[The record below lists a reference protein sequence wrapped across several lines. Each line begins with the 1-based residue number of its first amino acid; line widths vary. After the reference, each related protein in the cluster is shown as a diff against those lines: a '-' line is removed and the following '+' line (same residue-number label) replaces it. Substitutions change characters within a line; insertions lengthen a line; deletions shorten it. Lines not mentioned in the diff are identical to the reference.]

1 MTVHRA
7 SLLRELIAPLPKESL
22 HPKKKLTAIIPN
34 GSGVEIAFGD
44 GMVYYFDV
52 VIGADGI
59 FSTVREHVLRGVNAD
74 EHSSASPAGF
84 WDCRNVVPFEKAKAT
99 LGEKYF
105 DVDRQY
111 DWVGDGAFIL
121 HDVLEDRTMV
131 QCVISGVEKDASK
144 DRDRRRPL
152 TRESLT
158 SSLSSWLGGPIAD
171 GMIKVCASS
180 SVLLIENCRSISSR
194 KIDSFRSSSAT
205 NLI

>member
-1 MTVHRA
+1 MIVHRA

-22 HPKKKLTAIIPN
+22 HPNKKLTAINPN
-34 GSGVEIAFGD
+34 ESGVEVAFQD
-44 GMVYYFDV
+44 GTVYHFDA

-59 FSTVREHVLRGVNAD
+59 FSTVREHVLRGVGAD
-74 EHSSASPAGF
+74 EQSSASPAGF
-84 WDCRNVVPFEKAKAT
+84 WDCRNVVPFEKAKAA
-99 LGEKYF
+99 LGEEYF

-152 TRESLT
+152 TREALAA
-158 SSLSSWLGGPIAD
+158 SLSSWLGGPIAD
-171 GMIKVCASS
+171 GMISVCT
-180 SVLLIENCRSISSR
+180 C
-194 KIDSFRSSSAT
+194 
-205 NLI
+205 